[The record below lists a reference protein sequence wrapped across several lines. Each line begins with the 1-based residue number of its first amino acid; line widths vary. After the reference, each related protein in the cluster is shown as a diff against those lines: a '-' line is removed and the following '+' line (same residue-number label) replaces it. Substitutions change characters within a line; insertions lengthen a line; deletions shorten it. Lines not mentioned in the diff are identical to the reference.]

1 MRRIHFHAMREVE
14 KTCNMTIRSMLQG
27 RIRNSRSPWRWLPQ
41 AGVVAALIGCATTE
55 TTPTVPTPRA
65 DFMEY
70 RQIVVQSMSLMDA
83 TLRSLDEISVQANR
97 DPRPAYEAFAK
108 AVHRLE
114 VDSIK
119 VRARTHAMR
128 ARGDAYFEHWQ
139 EYLATVKNEQVRK
152 LAEEHR
158 PELKQSFEQ
167 VHLAAQQIHE
177 GFRPFLSDLQKLR
190 AVLEADPT
198 LARIDAQKG
207 LILAA
212 KDKGRQVQ
220 QGLDRFL
227 AEMNSAVALLR
238 PPGTAA
244 RH

>member
-1 MRRIHFHAMREVE
+1 
-14 KTCNMTIRSMLQG
+14 MT
-27 RIRNSRSPWRWLPQ
+27 
-41 AGVVAALIGCATTE
+41 
-55 TTPTVPTPRA
+55 
-65 DFMEY
+65 
-70 RQIVVQSMSLMDA
+70 LMDA
-83 TLRSLDEISVQANR
+83 TLRSLDEISVQAHR
-97 DPRPAYEAFAK
+97 DPHPAYAAFAQ

-119 VRARTHAMR
+119 VRARVHAMR
-128 ARGDAYFEHWQ
+128 ARGDAYFEHWE
-139 EYLATVKNEQVRK
+139 EYLSTVKNKQVRE

-167 VHLAAQQIHE
+167 LHLAATQIRE

-190 AVLEADPT
+190 AVLEAEPT
-198 LARIDAQKG
+198 LAHIDAQKG

-220 QGLDRFL
+220 QGLDRIL
-227 AEMNSAVALLR
+227 AEMNSMAALLR

>member
-1 MRRIHFHAMREVE
+1 M
-14 KTCNMTIRSMLQG
+14 IRAG
-27 RIRNSRSPWRWLPQ
+27 IRNSRGPLRWLPQ
-41 AGVVAALIGCATTE
+41 AAVVAALIGCATPE
-55 TTPTVPTPRA
+55 TGPQAPTPRA
-65 DFMEY
+65 DFIEY
-70 RQIVVQSMSLMDA
+70 RQIVAQSMTLMDA
-83 TLRSLDEISVQANR
+83 TLRSLDEISVQAHR
-97 DPRPAYEAFAK
+97 DPHPAYAAFAQ

-119 VRARTHAMR
+119 VRARVHAMR
-128 ARGDAYFEHWQ
+128 ARGDAYFEHWE
-139 EYLATVKNEQVRK
+139 EYLSTVKNKQVRE

-167 VHLAAQQIHE
+167 LHLAATQIRE

-190 AVLEADPT
+190 AVLEAEPT
-198 LARIDAQKG
+198 LAHIDAQKG

-220 QGLDRFL
+220 QGLDRIL
-227 AEMNSAVALLR
+227 AEMNSMAALLR

>member
-1 MRRIHFHAMREVE
+1 M
-14 KTCNMTIRSMLQG
+14 IRAG
-27 RIRNSRSPWRWLPQ
+27 IRNSRGPSRWLPQ
-41 AGVVAALIGCATTE
+41 AAVVAALIGCATPE
-55 TTPTVPTPRA
+55 TGPKAPTPRA
-65 DFMEY
+65 DFIEY
-70 RQIVVQSMSLMDA
+70 RQIVAQSMTLMDA
-83 TLRSLDEISVQANR
+83 TLHSLDEISVQAHR
-97 DPRPAYEAFAK
+97 DPHPAYAAFAQ

-119 VRARTHAMR
+119 VRARVHAMR
-128 ARGDAYFEHWQ
+128 ARGDAYFEHWE
-139 EYLATVKNEQVRK
+139 EYLSTVKNKQVRE

-167 VHLAAQQIHE
+167 LHLAATQIRE

-190 AVLEADPT
+190 AVLEADPS
-198 LARIDAQKG
+198 LAHIDAQKG

-220 QGLDRFL
+220 QGLDRIL
-227 AEMNSAVALLR
+227 AEMNSMAALLR